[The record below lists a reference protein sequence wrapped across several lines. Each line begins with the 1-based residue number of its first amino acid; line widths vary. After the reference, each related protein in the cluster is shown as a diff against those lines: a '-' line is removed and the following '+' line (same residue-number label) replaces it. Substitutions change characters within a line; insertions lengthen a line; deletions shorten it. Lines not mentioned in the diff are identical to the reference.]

1 MLAHPDA
8 AAQEAIAIALVTT
21 TGRRCACQ
29 AAWIR
34 VKRAHRVLVFLVAI
48 STFQHWYLSQCWKI
62 KKLLLLVLRLA
73 RSDAM
78 DRISIR
84 ARTQPKL
91 SPLLCPRLAIFR
103 LQPRPC
109 KILELARRRPAS
121 ECRRPAIPGET
132 YHAGARG
139 PGQEARGGRPPNAG
153 GPPSFANRT
162 IHAIRRPEE
171 TWDFIILNKGLRT
184 AWGLRARGT
193 AREPG

>member
-1 MLAHPDA
+1 M
-8 AAQEAIAIALVTT
+8 AIFI
-21 TGRRCACQ
+21 
-29 AAWIR
+29 
-34 VKRAHRVLVFLVAI
+34 
-48 STFQHWYLSQCWKI
+48 FQHCMWAHEALIQGPDGGRPPYSGSPPS
-62 KKLLLLVLRLA
+62 LA
-73 RSDAM
+73 TKRTINA
-78 DRISIR
+78 IR
-84 ARTQPKL
+84 
-91 SPLLCPRLAIFR
+91 
-103 LQPRPC
+103 RPDGGPIGGRPPYSGGPPIPD
-109 KILELARRRPAS
+109 KTYHKRDSEARRRPAS